1 MSRISTDQHCH
12 TILSP
17 DNAGPHT
24 DVIEGYEPTIQNY
37 MHEAPNKGIT
47 EITFTEHVDFYDGV
61 KDSKLE
67 TINLNEYYNEY
78 QEREEGLLTT
88 NYGIELGLRPE
99 CEDQIRGVVRNN
111 KCDLIIGSQHIT
123 KGMDIA
129 YDKDFYAKLPNS
141 KLFYDYRKARAI
153 RKTILKYFEE
163 VLTNIEM
170 YPDCFDVLGHLDYV
184 SRYIIKYYN
193 LPKTFVISPTGY
205 DDYKKLKSVI
215 EKIFKLLIKYE
226 KALEINTSGL
236 RYGLG
241 TVHPN
246 PELLQIYYNLGGRL
260 ITFGSDAHRLE
271 HIGYGFDE
279 AARIALNCGFD
290 EYAVYKDR
298 NPVMHKIR

>member
-1 MSRISTDQHCH
+1 MSKVCTDQHCH

-17 DNAGPHT
+17 DNVGPHIDIT
-24 DVIEGYEPTIQNY
+24 EDHEPTIQNY

-47 EITFTEHVDFYDGV
+47 EITFTEHVDLYDGV
-61 KDSKLE
+61 NTKLK
-67 TINLNEYYNEY
+67 TININEYYNEY
-78 QEREEGLLTT
+78 QEREESLLTT
-88 NYGIELGLRPE
+88 NFGIELGLRPE
-99 CEDQIRGVVRNN
+99 CEDKIRDIVSSN
-111 KCDLIIGSQHIT
+111 KFDLIIGSQHIT

-129 YDKDFYAKLPNS
+129 YDENFYEKLPTS
-141 KLFYDYRKARAI
+141 KWFYGYRKSRAI

-215 EKIFKLLIKYE
+215 KKIFKLLIKYE

-271 HIGYGFDE
+271 HVGYGFKKATE
-279 AARIALNCGFD
+279 IALNCGFD